1 MRIARPRDDEARS
14 LQALHALDV
23 LDSAPE
29 AQFDALVQAASL
41 VCGTPIA
48 LISLIDTDRQ
58 WFKANVGLGGVTQT
72 SRDVA
77 FCSHAVLGDALFE
90 VPDAA
95 LDPRFADNPL
105 VVDTPGIRYYAGVP
119 LCLGDGSNIGTL
131 CVIDREPRLLT
142 APQREILTH
151 LAEAAVRG
159 LEARRWA
166 LRALDQRSRAQ
177 READGLLDAV
187 RSQFI
192 VSITDTRGTIIEAN
206 DAFCAISQYSR
217 EELVGANHRLIN
229 SGHHPREFFAD
240 MWQRIA
246 SGVAWRGEICN
257 RSKSG
262 ATYWVDSTIVPLFDD
277 HGHIHRYVSIR
288 SDITQRK
295 LLELRVENSER
306 FLRHVLDNVPA
317 LIAHIDTDQR
327 YTLVNQAY
335 LDWDHRPGAAVVGHS
350 VAEVHGAQDYA
361 QLKDGLEQALR
372 GQGSAFEVEM
382 QRGNQSR
389 FMQVTYVPDQLASGQ
404 VAGVFSMKV
413 DVTELR
419 LAEERLHE
427 LIELQ
432 PRGLLT
438 TDLEGRCT
446 YTNAAWQRMAG
457 LTLEQSLGYGLR
469 TMVHPDDL
477 ASVLAKRQQ
486 ALEHGGPIESEHRY
500 VRPDGA
506 TVWVRAA
513 ISRVS
518 QEGLPDSIV
527 AVVEDVTERHHLD
540 EALAERSAEL
550 ARTNRELEL
559 LASEQKALLDNDLIG
574 IVKLRGRMAVWA
586 NRGLERLF
594 GYGPSELVNQPSR
607 ILYVDDESHRAL
619 GESAYPYLHRGE
631 RYRAQLQM
639 RRKDGRKIWVDLSGA
654 LLSAAKDESMWVMTD
669 ITPLKEAELNRL
681 RTVELEAENRQLLET
696 SRLKSM
702 FLTNMSHEMR
712 TPLNAVIGFAGLL
725 EAGAVSPQSP
735 KFKSFLAQITTSG
748 KQLLQLIETVLDF
761 AQAEAGRIEFHPTLV
776 RLPDLLGE
784 VVAILKDE
792 AEHKHVEVI
801 TDVDASVA
809 ELVIDPMRLKQV
821 ISGYLSNAIK
831 FTPGPG
837 QVTIRALPESVE
849 SLRIEVED
857 HGIGIA
863 EADLPKLFS
872 QFQQLSEGNTKAYQ
886 GTGMALALARVLVE
900 AQGGSVGVRTKQGS
914 GSVFWLVLPCRRGA

>member
-1 MRIARPRDDEARS
+1 MSEERS
-14 LQALHALDV
+14 
-23 LDSAPE
+23 
-29 AQFDALVQAASL
+29 F
-41 VCGTPIA
+41 
-48 LISLIDTDRQ
+48 
-58 WFKANVGLGGVTQT
+58 
-72 SRDVA
+72 
-77 FCSHAVLGDALFE
+77 
-90 VPDAA
+90 
-95 LDPRFADNPL
+95 
-105 VVDTPGIRYYAGVP
+105 
-119 LCLGDGSNIGTL
+119 
-131 CVIDREPRLLT
+131 
-142 APQREILTH
+142 
-151 LAEAAVRG
+151 
-159 LEARRWA
+159 
-166 LRALDQRSRAQ
+166 
-177 READGLLDAV
+177 LDAV
-187 RSQFI
+187 RNQFI
-192 VSITDTRGTIIEAN
+192 VSITDSGGKIIEAN
-206 DAFCAISQYSR
+206 DAFCAISQFSR
-217 EELVGANHRLIN
+217 DELIGANHRLIN
-229 SGHHPREFFAD
+229 SGHHPREFFVD
-240 MWQRIA
+240 MWRRIA
-246 SGVAWRGEICN
+246 SGASWRGEVCN
-257 RSKSG
+257 RAKDG
-262 ATYWVDSTIVPLFDD
+262 TLYWVDNMITPQFDD
-277 HGHIHRYVSIR
+277 AGHILRYVSIR

-295 LLELRVENSER
+295 QLESQLEHSQRALRQ
-306 FLRHVLDNVPA
+306 VLDNVPA
-317 LIAHIDTDQR
+317 LIAHIGTDQR

-335 LDWDHRPGAAVVGHS
+335 RDWDQRPGSAVLGHS
-350 VAEVHGAQDYA
+350 VAEVHGERDYA
-361 QLKDGLEQALR
+361 LLKDALESALR
-372 GQGSAFEVEM
+372 GQGSTHEVKLN
-382 QRGNQSR
+382 RGEDARSMR
-389 FMQVTYVPDQLASGQ
+389 VSYVPDWNALGT

-419 LAEERLHE
+419 RAEARLHD
-427 LIELQ
+427 LIESQ

-438 TDLEGRCT
+438 TDLEGLCT

-469 TMVHPDDL
+469 TVAHPDDL
-477 ASVLAKRQQ
+477 ASVLLKRQQ
-486 ALEHGGPIESEHRY
+486 ALEQGGPVESEHRY
-500 VRPDGA
+500 VRSDGT

-518 QEGLPDSIV
+518 QDGLPDSIV

-550 ARTNRELEL
+550 ARTNRELGL
-559 LASEQKALLDNDLIG
+559 LTQEQKALLDNDLIG
-574 IVKLRGRMAVWA
+574 IVKLRGRTAIWT
-586 NRGLERLF
+586 NRGLEHIF
-594 GYGPSELVNQPSR
+594 GYSHAEMLNQPSR
-607 ILYVDDESHRAL
+607 ILYTDDESYRAL
-619 GESAYPYLHRGE
+619 GESAYPFLRRGE
-631 RYRAQLQM
+631 HYRAQLQM
-639 RRKDGRKIWVDLSGA
+639 LRKDGSKVWIDMNGMPVSVEQ
-654 LLSAAKDESMWVMTD
+654 DEWLWVMTD

-725 EAGAVSPQSP
+725 EAGAVSPRSP
-735 KFKSFLAQITTSG
+735 KFKTFLAQITTSG

-792 AEHKHVEVI
+792 ADHKHVEVI

-837 QVTIRALPESVE
+837 QVTIRALPESAAN
-849 SLRIEVED
+849 LRIEVED

-900 AQGGSVGVRTKQGS
+900 AQGGSVGVRSKQGS